1 MSSIN
6 GHSKEHYQS
15 MIPLNIHWLNKALIN
30 LDDEAQYIAT
40 DSLAAAKKMVQ
51 KIRITVELLAN
62 NPSLGR
68 PGRITGT
75 RELMIDNSPYIIP
88 YRVHNR
94 NIEILRVF
102 QPPFENHLNKA

>member
-1 MSSIN
+1 MTTLQIS
-6 GHSKEHYQS
+6 
-15 MIPLNIHWLNKALIN
+15 WLNKALKN

-40 DSLAAAKKMVQ
+40 DSPSAAKKMVQ

-68 PGRITGT
+68 SGRIVGT
-75 RELMIDNSPYIIP
+75 RELVIEHFPYIIP

-94 NIEILRVF
+94 TIEILRVF
-102 QPPFENHLNKA
+102 HTSRKLPSRW

>member
-1 MSSIN
+1 MTS
-6 GHSKEHYQS
+6 
-15 MIPLNIHWLNKALIN
+15 LNIRWLNKALIN
-30 LDDEAQYIAT
+30 LDDEAQHIAT
-40 DSLAAAKKMVQ
+40 DSLPAAKKMVQ
-51 KIRITVELLAN
+51 KIRITVELLGN

-75 RELMIDNSPYIIP
+75 RELIIDNLPYIIP

-102 QPPFENHLNKA
+102 HTSRKLPSRW